1 MTNSYGNFYFLT
13 YNYDLACIV
22 FHNYDFGSHNFY
34 FLSHN
39 YDLVSHNVDFSFH
52 NIDILCQTGDF
63 YIVIMIYRSKI
74 SDVEEMGSL
83 EKVYV
88 IKSNQMVSLI
98 VFNVDLVAAR
108 TNWMKPGKIWTL
120 VSSTDKSW
128 RLLFKSVS

>member
-1 MTNSYGNFYFLT
+1 MTEVELC
-13 YNYDLACIV
+13 YNWHKMLK
-22 FHNYDFGSHNFY
+22 
-34 FLSHN
+34 LWKLKLKLK
-39 YDLVSHNVDFSFH
+39 LVSHNVDFSFH

-98 VFNVDLVAAR
+98 VFNV
-108 TNWMKPGKIWTL
+108 
-120 VSSTDKSW
+120 
-128 RLLFKSVS
+128 